1 MMEMILDENDLVI
14 GASFENGTIQD
25 YIDDAKT
32 YGLIRFEDTTA
43 NWFLYNKDD
52 SIDEIK
58 ELYNEVIKDNN
69 HFIHDEYGEEVVIF
83 KKAGNI
89 SYEIL
94 LTKIDDYLNDGIF

>member
-1 MMEMILDENDLVI
+1 MEMILDENDLVI

-43 NWFLYNKDD
+43 NWFLFNKDD
-52 SIDEIK
+52 STEDIQ
-58 ELYNEVIKDNN
+58 ELYKQVTKSE

-83 KKAGNI
+83 NKNGKI
-89 SYEIL
+89 TYEIL

>member
-1 MMEMILDENDLVI
+1 MEMILDENDLVI

-25 YIDDAKT
+25 YIDEAKT

-52 SIDEIK
+52 SVDEIK
-58 ELYNEVIKDNN
+58 ELYDDVTKDNN

-83 KKAGNI
+83 NKAGNI